1 MSCSRLC
8 LAALMVGVVLSLLLA
23 SDAFVL
29 AQIEGQKPLTNDDIV
44 QMARLGLGDAVIIAK
59 IEQSA
64 SVDFRLELSDLER
77 LKADGLGNDVIA
89 AMLRKA
95 TPAVPAAAPA
105 AAPPAQPART
115 APLEGSAFLVATDVG
130 EASLEMIP
138 GSISST
144 YAFVTVLIYS
154 NFDGLKASVRT
165 TDRQP
170 SIRLHTART
179 PQGRYFLVTA
189 EVDEDDGVRSVK
201 LGNMGW
207 WGAKRV
213 NVPDKDNLVECEI
226 AEKESGVWLMT
237 PKKSLKPGEYGIWRL
252 GDPMEMGG
260 FGIDYPAVP
269 VMPS

>member
-1 MSCSRLC
+1 
-8 LAALMVGVVLSLLLA
+8 
-23 SDAFVL
+23 
-29 AQIEGQKPLTNDDIV
+29 
-44 QMARLGLGDAVIIAK
+44 
-59 IEQSA
+59 
-64 SVDFRLELSDLER
+64 
-77 LKADGLGNDVIA
+77 
-89 AMLRKA
+89 
-95 TPAVPAAAPA
+95 
-105 AAPPAQPART
+105 
-115 APLEGSAFLVATDVG
+115 
-130 EASLEMIP
+130 MIP
-138 GSISST
+138 GSVSST

-189 EVDEDDGVRSVK
+189 EVDEGDGVRSVK

-226 AEKESGVWLMT
+226 VEKESGVWLMT

-260 FGIDYPAVP
+260 FGID
-269 VMPS
+269 